1 MLKTKKIA
9 FLGAGSMA
17 EAMIAGIVN
26 SGLISPSQVIVTN
39 KSNSQRLDELERKY
53 GIKGFHRNDIPF
65 DEMDLIILAMK
76 PKDAENVLTSLKHE
90 LNQDH
95 LILSVLAGI
104 STSFMENHLPSGQ
117 QVIRV
122 MPNTSSMIGESA
134 TAMSPGT
141 HTTQNNTKLA
151 KELLECIG
159 KVFMIT
165 EDQMDI
171 FTGLAGSGP
180 AYFYYL
186 MEHMEQAG
194 VEGSLDMETTREI
207 IAQTV
212 LGAARMIME
221 QYEDP
226 GVLRENV
233 TSPNGTTAAG
243 LDALS
248 RNGGGEA
255 IAAAVLSAAK
265 RSREISSDL
274 EKGQSS
280 KLQTV

>member
-1 MLKTKKIA
+1 
-9 FLGAGSMA
+9 
-17 EAMIAGIVN
+17 
-26 SGLISPSQVIVTN
+26 
-39 KSNSQRLDELERKY
+39 
-53 GIKGFHRNDIPF
+53 
-65 DEMDLIILAMK
+65 
-76 PKDAENVLTSLKHE
+76 
-90 LNQDH
+90 
-95 LILSVLAGI
+95 
-104 STSFMENHLPSGQ
+104 
-117 QVIRV
+117 
-122 MPNTSSMIGESA
+122 MIGESA

-248 RNGGGEA
+248 RNGGGKA

-274 EKGQSS
+274 EKGQSN

>member
-17 EAMIAGIVN
+17 EAMIAGIVD

-39 KSNSQRLDELERKY
+39 KSNSLRLDELERKY
-53 GIKGFHRNDIPF
+53 GIKGLHRNDIPF

-248 RNGGGEA
+248 RNGGGKA

-274 EKGQSS
+274 EKGQSN

>member
-17 EAMIAGIVN
+17 EAMIAGIVD

-39 KSNSQRLDELERKY
+39 KSNSQRLDELKRKY
-53 GIKGFHRNDIPF
+53 GIKGLHRNDIPF

-248 RNGGGEA
+248 RNGGGKA